1 MSNKYE
7 CNAFEYNF
15 AILVRIPDSFQS
27 SARKYDANAEID
39 MDRARQEHKDLVDTL
54 KKCDVRTIELDGAE
68 EYPECPFVDDC
79 VVAIG
84 NTALITRPGSK
95 TRQGEVSEIRRY
107 LQNQMKMTIVDIK
120 DPDAIIEGGDVLFTG
135 KEIFVGIGTGR
146 RTNEKG
152 AQAVVDAFP
161 EYNVTPI
168 NVPASRRL
176 KSMVSMA
183 GWDII
188 AVGNSEE
195 AAATFK
201 QMKNLAQYKYRIL
214 RLESDDAAN
223 MLYVNGRLIHRSRD
237 EIGEKSYSI
246 LDEKITYPKHKVGFS
261 EIRTTGG
268 YLSSAVLLINRNK
281 KPNSIVSNITRED
294 TTNYSEWRA
303 M

>member
-1 MSNKYE
+1 MSNRYE

-15 AILVRIPDSFQS
+15 AILVRIPDSFQN
-27 SARKYDANAEID
+27 SARKFDPEAEID
-39 MDRARQEHKDLVDTL
+39 MEKARKEHKDLVETL
-54 KKCDVRTIELDGAE
+54 KKCDVRTIELDGTE

-107 LQNQMKMTIVDIK
+107 LQSQMKMTIVEIR
-120 DPDAIIEGGDVLFTG
+120 DPDAIVEGGDVLFTG

-152 AQAVVDAFP
+152 AQA
-161 EYNVTPI
+161 
-168 NVPASRRL
+168 
-176 KSMVSMA
+176 
-183 GWDII
+183 
-188 AVGNSEE
+188 
-195 AAATFK
+195 
-201 QMKNLAQYKYRIL
+201 QMKSLAQYKYRIL
-214 RLESDDAAN
+214 RLDSDDAAN

-246 LDEKITYPKHKVGFS
+246 LDEKITYAKHKVGFE
-261 EIRTTGG
+261 EISKTGG

-294 TTNYSEWRA
+294 TTNFSEWRS

>member
-1 MSNKYE
+1 MSNRYE

-15 AILVRIPDSFQS
+15 AILVRIPDSFQN
-27 SARKYDANAEID
+27 SARKFDPEAEID
-39 MDRARQEHKDLVDTL
+39 MEKARKEHKDLVETL
-54 KKCDVRTIELDGAE
+54 KKCDVRTIELDGTE

-107 LQNQMKMTIVDIK
+107 LQSQMKMTIVEIR
-120 DPDAIIEGGDVLFTG
+120 DPDAIVEGGDVLFTG

-152 AQAVVDAFP
+152 AQA
-161 EYNVTPI
+161 
-168 NVPASRRL
+168 
-176 KSMVSMA
+176 
-183 GWDII
+183 
-188 AVGNSEE
+188 
-195 AAATFK
+195 
-201 QMKNLAQYKYRIL
+201 QMKSLAQYKYRIL
-214 RLESDDAAN
+214 RLDSDDAAN

-237 EIGEKSYSI
+237 EIGEKSYSAIQDNLDHNGLHHEVVCKELTKSGGNLIRSVLLI
-246 LDEKITYPKHKVGFS
+246 LDEKITYAKHKVGFE
-261 EIRTTGG
+261 EISKTGG

-294 TTNYSEWRA
+294 TTNFSEWRS